1 MNNWLGGKLAMVQNM
16 AIFLLINF
24 DEFTQKK
31 MQSEQPTLPYRQLL
45 SYGDPENFF
54 LLRFC

>member
-1 MNNWLGGKLAMVQNM
+1 MVQNM